1 MDAQPADD
9 LLDGGWFTTEELAR
23 MLGVDP
29 STLRR
34 WRTARP
40 GKDRHSFA
48 CPRESPCT
56 APVMCGAGSR
66 PAGLIPDR
74 PPDERGTVAGGCVL
88 FG

>member
-40 GKDRHSFA
+40 RQGPPFICLS
-48 CPRESPCT
+48 
-56 APVMCGAGSR
+56 SR
-66 PAGLIPDR
+66 VTLYSMHDVRRWLASRRTDPAR
-74 PPDERGTVAGGCVL
+74 VA
-88 FG
+88 